1 MNKLAAEKIAQEY
14 YQIGQVLAL
23 ESMGMTKEANMKK
36 KILAAL
42 GLAGAGTGLGLGVKN
57 LLSSAGKKL
66 TPLSEV
72 GINMSKVHPA
82 EEILQSV
89 GTAGGM
95 SVPLPE
101 VGPMSHVI
109 NQKAPSLS
117 IPVLEDLLQVAKAK
131 AGAS

>member
-14 YQIGQVLAL
+14 YQIGQALAL

-36 KILAAL
+36 KILKAL
-42 GLAGAGTGLGLGVKN
+42 GLAGAGTGLGLGAKS

-66 TPLSEV
+66 TPLNEL

-101 VGPMSHVI
+101 VGPMSYVI

-131 AGAS
+131 AGAN